1 LLRFRSE
8 AAMYRGKTLSRTAE
22 PLPEIFRTTPAL
34 APRVSRDLKAG
45 RVRRLAPGLY
55 TTNVTD
61 PPEKLVRRLL
71 WLIAS
76 EAFPGAVVGDR
87 TAFEAGPASD
97 GSVFLTAPVGRDV
110 KLPGAVLR
118 ARKGPGPLD
127 GDTPLM
133 GLYMASRPRAY
144 LENMVPSRARS
155 GVARRLSRR
164 EIEERLEA
172 DLRDRGEAFV
182 QKLRDDARKIA
193 PALDLVHELE
203 ELDVLIGALLG
214 TRAAPLL
221 TEAGAARA
229 SGRPYDARRLDLFVA
244 LHADLS
250 KQAPAPRPEPD
261 RPDEALVLPFFEAYF
276 SNFIEGTEFEVDEAR
291 AIVFDSR
298 IPEARSEDAHDVLG
312 TFRVVSDLAEM
323 SQTPRTYEQFEALL
337 RRRHAR
343 VMEGRPDKG
352 PGLFKTALNRAGDT
366 VFVAPD
372 LVQGTLARGLEMGR
386 SLPDAFQRAVFM
398 MFLVSE
404 VHPFVDGNGRV
415 GRIMMNAELVAAGE
429 RRILVPTVFRGNYL
443 TGLKGMSRSGG
454 TRTLIRS
461 LDFLQ
466 KYALAID
473 FSSYEGARQ
482 QLEETHAFLDTEQ
495 AEAEGVRL
503 RLP

>member
-1 LLRFRSE
+1 
-8 AAMYRGKTLSRTAE
+8 LSRTAE

-34 APRVSRDLKAG
+34 APRVSRDLTAG

-55 TTNVTD
+55 TTNVTES
-61 PPEKLVRRLL
+61 PTKLVRRLL
-71 WLIAS
+71 WVIAT
-76 EAFPGAVVGDR
+76 EVFPGAVVCDR

-97 GSVFLTAPVGRDV
+97 GSVFLAAPVARDV

-118 ARKGPGPLD
+118 VREGPGPLD
-127 GDTPLM
+127 GDTPLL
-133 GLYMASRPRAY
+133 GLHMASRPRAY
-144 LENMVPSRARS
+144 LENMVPARARS

-164 EIEERLEA
+164 EIEQRLEA

-182 QKLRDDARKIA
+182 QNLRDAARKLA
-193 PALDLVHELE
+193 PALGLLSEFDK
-203 ELDVLIGALLG
+203 LDALIGTLLG
-214 TRAAPLL
+214 TRNVPLL
-221 TEAGAARA
+221 TDAGAARA
-229 SGRPYDARRLDLFVA
+229 SGRPYDTRRLDLFVA

-250 KQAPAPRPEPD
+250 KQAPAPRPDPG
-261 RPDEALVLPFFEAYF
+261 RAAEALSLPFFEAYF

-291 AIVFDSR
+291 AIVFEGR
-298 IPEARSEDAHDVLG
+298 IPQDRPEDAHDVLG
-312 TFRVVSDLAEM
+312 TFRVVSDRAEM
-323 SQTPRTYEQFEALL
+323 SQTPKTYEHLESLL

-343 VMEGRPDKG
+343 VMEGRRDRG
-352 PGLFKTALNRAGDT
+352 PGVFKTAQNRAGDT
-366 VFVAPD
+366 IFVMPD
-372 LVQGTLARGLEMGR
+372 LVKGTLARGLELAR

-415 GRIMMNAELVAAGE
+415 GRIMMNAELVAADE
-429 RRILVPTVFRGNYL
+429 RRIIVPTVFRANYL
-443 TGLKGMSRSGG
+443 TGLKALSRNGL

-473 FSSYEGARQ
+473 FSSYEEARK
-482 QLEETHAFLDTEQ
+482 QLEDTHAFLDAEQ

-503 RLP
+503 KLP